1 MTEGEKEIQE
11 REKRISATAAGHG
24 YAIKVVYWTVENR
37 LLFLV
42 NNGWRYL
49 DNPLD
54 RQIYSTMAQWTT
66 VGKLR
71 PYIYY
76 DSSNRVKFL
85 DLRE

>member
-1 MTEGEKEIQE
+1 MIEGEKEMQE
-11 REKRISATAAGHG
+11 RENKAKMAAAGHG

-37 LLFLV
+37 IWFLA

-54 RQIYSTMAQWTT
+54 RQIYSTMTQWTT

-71 PYIYY
+71 PYVYY
-76 DSSNRVKFL
+76 DNSNKVTLL